1 MYVVVDTEV
10 GGGFPYHKNT
20 TPLETLQQAMDLRKG
35 IVQAYAK
42 DQEVSLERADWGLE
56 GLFVYEILPPGSTFT
71 PSSILANGEYEP
83 MYAVLQGPRKQITQI
98 ADSIDQLQYM
108 WAEKRGRVHPIKEIA
123 NRLDGTIQWSYDTQ
137 EPK

>member
-10 GGGFPYHKNT
+10 SGGFPYHKNT

-42 DQEVSLERADWGLE
+42 DQEVSLEKADWVLE

-71 PSSILANGEYEP
+71 PPSILANGEYEP
-83 MYAVLQGPRKQITQI
+83 MYAVIKDGEITQV

-108 WAEKRGRVHPIKEIA
+108 WAEKVGRVHPIKEIA
-123 NRLDGTIQWSYDTQ
+123 NRLDGSIQWSYNTP